1 MPGTE
6 SGNLELRV
14 LCRAAARRRPSLRVT
29 EEAAGPLRTRPWPE
43 RWLTRVLG
51 AALSGAAYLLCLP
64 WDLRNR
70 PGATGSIT
78 ETTSVTVLGA
88 VLLGV
93 VLLLLAAYLGR
104 RDALAWPLLLV
115 AGPPGGAHVHLLPLP
130 PEPPDAAVWP
140 LTWAFFTLVVAAGV
154 LVATAVA
161 RRYRAADWA
170 APRAPAT
177 PGTGRDEALSL
188 ARWW

>member
-1 MPGTE
+1 MTE
-6 SGNLELRV
+6 KLL
-14 LCRAAARRRPSLRVT
+14 
-29 EEAAGPLRTRPWPE
+29 GPLRTRPWPE

-70 PGATGSIT
+70 PGTKGSVT
-78 ETTSVTVLGA
+78 ETTSVTVLGV

-93 VLLLLAAYLGR
+93 ALLLLAAYLGR

-115 AGPPGGAHVHLLPLP
+115 AGPPAALMYLSFHSH
-130 PEPPDAAVWP
+130 PEPPDATVWP

-154 LVATAVA
+154 LIATAVA

-170 APRAPAT
+170 KSSDVGDFWDTGDRWDSRAAKVTAYGP
-177 PGTGRDEALSL
+177 
-188 ARWW
+188 